1 MTTVLVLTGI
11 MTIAMIGIVV
21 WYITKAYAYKH
32 TVDELPNE
40 EKQDEPTKAAQNSE
54 V

>member
-1 MTTVLVLTGI
+1 MVLTAL

-32 TVDELPNE
+32 TIDKLPQDMNADKVPEQSNE
-40 EKQDEPTKAAQNSE
+40 
-54 V
+54 